1 MSTLTPNYGL
11 IVPESTDT
19 VSQVIADYATNLG
32 IIDNISGGGGGGHT
46 IIDESGSNLPYEVG
60 LQFTD
65 GLEASDDSGN
75 NKTVVKLAYFAVVGG
90 ELCQVYDDGN

>member
-1 MSTLTPNYGL
+1 MASYTPNNNLYK
-11 IVPESTDT
+11 PDATDDFKDFL
-19 VSQVIADYATNLG
+19 AEFNNNMD
-32 IIDNISGGGGGGHT
+32 IIDNMGGGGGHT

-65 GLEASDDSGN
+65 GLEASDDSVN
-75 NKTVVKLAYFAVVGG
+75 NKTVVKLAYFAVIGG